1 LNYTMSRI
9 RMMDSKVWR
18 MFGLAVMAGIL
29 LVVPDPLTTITS
41 TIMITF
47 TTVTTNT
54 TSTSTST
61 SRTVPN
67 LTSLKAVNPPDDPY
81 PLRGLSALELA
92 AHTPVT
98 VPTQVFLRGAE
109 GRMANFALDH
119 AV

>member
-1 LNYTMSRI
+1 
-9 RMMDSKVWR
+9 
-18 MFGLAVMAGIL
+18 MAGIL

-54 TSTSTST
+54 TTTTTS

-67 LTSLKAVNPPDDPY
+67 LASLKAVNPQDDPY